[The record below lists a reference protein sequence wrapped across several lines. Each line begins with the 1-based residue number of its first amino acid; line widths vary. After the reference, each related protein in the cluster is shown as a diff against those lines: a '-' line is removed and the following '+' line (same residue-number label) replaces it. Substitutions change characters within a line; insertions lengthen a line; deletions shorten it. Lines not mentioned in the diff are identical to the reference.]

1 MLKYK
6 GLTFEKDE
14 LINIVVEDGYSGTDE
29 IVRLVGCTTLD
40 LPDSTMTI
48 NGFPQTIGIPA
59 ILIQNIGTDF
69 VDTLPLYPH
78 YLDILKVDLS
88 TIAGIE

>member
-14 LINIVVEDGYSGTDE
+14 LINILVEDGYQGTDE
-29 IVRLVGCTTLD
+29 VVQLLGCTTLD

-59 ILIQNIGTDF
+59 ILIQPLGTDII
-69 VDTLPLYPH
+69 DTLPLYPH
-78 YLDILKVDLS
+78 YLDILKVDQSLFEK
-88 TIAGIE
+88 A